1 MGFPAEIFMTIKEYI
16 KKSDWQYECETKPC
30 RYMNV
35 DVNFLNNEKAEDET
49 QFSIRAYDVE
59 ELDQLF
65 NDFCK
70 ENGFNRNTVTCIAI
84 VQMAETMDELD

>member
-1 MGFPAEIFMTIKEYI
+1 
-16 KKSDWQYECETKPC
+16 
-30 RYMNV
+30 MNV
-35 DVNFLNNEKAEDET
+35 DISFLNNEKAEDET

>member
-1 MGFPAEIFMTIKEYI
+1 MTSKEYI
-16 KKSDWQYECETKPC
+16 KKNGWQVDCETKPC

-70 ENGFNRNTVTCIAI
+70 ENGLKKNTVTCVTI
-84 VQMAETMDELD
+84 VQMAETMDELN

>member
-1 MGFPAEIFMTIKEYI
+1 MTIKEYI
-16 KKSDWQYECETKPC
+16 KKNGWQVECETKPC
-30 RYMNV
+30 RYINV

-70 ENGFNRNTVTCIAI
+70 ENGFNRNTVTCVTI
-84 VQMAETMDELD
+84 VQMAETMGELN

>member
-1 MGFPAEIFMTIKEYI
+1 MTIKEYI
-16 KKSDWQYECETKPC
+16 IKNGWQYECETKPC

-35 DVNFLNNEKAEDET
+35 DVNFLNNEKSEDET

-70 ENGFNRNTVTCIAI
+70 ENGFNRNTVTCVTI
-84 VQMAETMDELD
+84 VQMAETMGELN